1 MLASIEAERWQQ
13 TDRTAG
19 CPCRA
24 ALCCDPR
31 PAPSC
36 GSNRSSMAEASA
48 RIAMGLKR
56 SDSGARA
63 VADLERTPL
72 AVLNIAAAIVTSAS
86 SGQSVP
92 LRIRAAANRC
102 YRESA
107 LRPNPCC
114 GESLLRAIRAVRN
127 PGSSRSGVQRA
138 SRSRSAAVQRPPPWP
153 RIMAGDQPAR
163 STSSYRR
170 VLTILIRASNRPELP
185 HLDNGSAGSSDSP
198 R

>member
-102 YRESA
+102 YGESA

-114 GESLLRAIRAVRN
+114 GESLLRAIRAVRD
-127 PGSSRSGVQRA
+127 PGCSA
-138 SRSRSAAVQRPPPWP
+138 PDRSRSAAVQRPPPWP

-185 HLDNGSAGSSDSP
+185 HLDNGSAGVSDSP